1 MKGGRLT
8 ECLHAGATYSIV
20 RRWNVDLKLGWRL
33 ASWFFDRV
41 AQRSASPV
49 VNIHIFAH
57 ALLFHFSARALKS
70 TLSLQSH
77 FVYYFRYHQYRKLR
91 PQVSSACLPGGHWSG
106 REISSEHSH

>member
-1 MKGGRLT
+1 M
-8 ECLHAGATYSIV
+8 
-20 RRWNVDLKLGWRL
+20 DLKLGWRL

-57 ALLFHFSARALKS
+57 ALLFHFNAPALKS
-70 TLSLQSH
+70 TLSLHSH

-91 PQVSSACLPGGHWSG
+91 PQVSSACLPGAVGYL
-106 REISSEHSH
+106 I